1 MVNGFNFAGQS
12 NYYTTSTSRETAVVE
27 ERQEHNIQH
36 INRSL
41 PPDYFYMYYIIK
53 LLWGSGFGVVGC
65 SISFLID
72 FAAEIAFCSFHRN
85 CHSLHQFLRGGRRL
99 HAHFIPNCLPTSPI
113 YTLFFRQMD
122 MGIDGFAPPPPPLP
136 PLALPRVQRQ
146 FNICPKYQ
154 LPLQVEYRSG
164 TSISSI

>member
-41 PPDYFYMYYIIK
+41 PPGYFYMYYIIK

-72 FAAEIAFCSFHRN
+72 FAEEIAFCSFHRN

-122 MGIDGFAPPPPPLP
+122 MGIEFRD
-136 PLALPRVQRQ
+136 
-146 FNICPKYQ
+146 
-154 LPLQVEYRSG
+154 S
-164 TSISSI
+164 SISVQNTNFHFRWSIEVVLAYHLYDRNLTS